1 MASEDEALPPSMSEA
16 MGDSGPKSTRAEVDC
31 GHWALW
37 QRAAEVNE
45 IVRRWLE
52 EKVFEQRSRLWVRPV
67 VTMLRHKS
75 NRPTASVIDQWDT
88 SRPYHN
94 Q

>member
-52 EKVFEQRSRLWVRPV
+52 EKVFEQRSRLWG
-67 VTMLRHKS
+67 
-75 NRPTASVIDQWDT
+75 
-88 SRPYHN
+88 
-94 Q
+94 